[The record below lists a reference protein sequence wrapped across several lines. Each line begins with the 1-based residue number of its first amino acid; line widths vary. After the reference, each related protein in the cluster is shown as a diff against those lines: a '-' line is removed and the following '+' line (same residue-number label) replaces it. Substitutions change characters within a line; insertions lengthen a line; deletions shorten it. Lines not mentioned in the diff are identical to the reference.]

1 MLTLTEELL
10 LLAIHDEKGT
20 IIFASTGS
28 IPYGLGATLLLDLA
42 EKKAIEL
49 IDNQINLIEKPINT
63 PNFLNLAFEILNLR
77 SQSMSFKDA
86 ILELG
91 INYNKIKDEILNNLV
106 LNGILKRQSQK
117 IMFLIKFS
125 KYPTLDPA
133 EELKTRDQ
141 IHKAVLMSVKPND
154 RLHTLICLVEVCNL
168 IEEVFPKNQRAMA
181 KKNIKIMMQDE
192 NYSNIVRE
200 IVMEVSTMVANS
212 VIVTTIIT

>member
-49 IDNQINLIEKPINT
+49 IDNQINLIEKPKIT
-63 PNFLNLAFEILNLR
+63 PNFLNLAFEILNSK
-77 SQSMSFKDA
+77 SQSMSFKEA

-91 INYNKIKDEILNNLV
+91 NNYSKLKDEILNNLV
-106 LNGILKRQSQK
+106 LNGILQRQSQK

-141 IHKAVLMSVKPND
+141 IHKAVLMSVKPSE
-154 RLHTLICLVEVCNL
+154 RLRTLICLVQVCNL
-168 IEEVFPKNQRAMA
+168 IEEIFPKNQREMA
-181 KKNIKIMMQDE
+181 KKNIQLMMKEE

-200 IVMEVSTMVANS
+200 IVNEVGSMVANS
-212 VIVTTIIT
+212 TIVTAIIT

>member
-86 ILELG
+86 ILEVIDCICSFNLAAFSA
-91 INYNKIKDEILNNLV
+91 ISLLACAFLSALSNCTLYNP
-106 LNGILKRQSQK
+106 
-117 IMFLIKFS
+117 F
-125 KYPTLDPA
+125 
-133 EELKTRDQ
+133 
-141 IHKAVLMSVKPND
+141 KAS
-154 RLHTLICLVEVCNL
+154 I
-168 IEEVFPKNQRAMA
+168 
-181 KKNIKIMMQDE
+181 
-192 NYSNIVRE
+192 
-200 IVMEVSTMVANS
+200 
-212 VIVTTIIT
+212 